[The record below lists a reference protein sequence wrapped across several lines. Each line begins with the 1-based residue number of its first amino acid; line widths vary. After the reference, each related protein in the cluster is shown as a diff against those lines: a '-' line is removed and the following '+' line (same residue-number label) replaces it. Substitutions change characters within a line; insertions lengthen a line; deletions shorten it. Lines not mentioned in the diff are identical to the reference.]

1 MFCSSSLLRVMPD
14 IVTNKLNFK
23 LYCFWRLIIKKLCQ
37 ELRNINSIYIWKK
50 VKYKRGSLVSLAFE
64 SSRPLTSYERNFL
77 IQTNILSSSN
87 HLLIQGLTLKST
99 YIELLLTADTNY
111 SQDKMVIFF
120 LSKIFIFFILWR
132 KTNTSALKLI

>member
-1 MFCSSSLLRVMPD
+1 MPD

-23 LYCFWRLIIKKLCQ
+23 LYYFLTVDYKKIMSRIKKYQFNL
-37 ELRNINSIYIWKK
+37 YIKK
-50 VKYKRGSLVSLAFE
+50 VKYKTGSLISLAFE
-64 SSRPLTSYERNFL
+64 SSHPLTSYERNFL

-111 SQDKMVIFF
+111 SQDEMVIFF
-120 LSKIFIFFILWR
+120 YQKYLFFLFYEE
-132 KTNTSALKLI
+132 KLIQVP